1 MPVGSAGL
9 AAVCRQPQRKL
20 RSRIRMD
27 VALVNIDGVSKADL
41 GVLENDRLAGL
52 LLAALEGD
60 AVAMRDRPAW

>member
-1 MPVGSAGL
+1 
-9 AAVCRQPQRKL
+9 
-20 RSRIRMD
+20 MD

-60 AVAMRDRPAW
+60 AVAMRDRPAWESFI